1 MRVISADEVDTPSL
15 RLDCCGGWPLS
26 FESISLIKK
35 NYVGKVD
42 WGRGD

>member
-1 MRVISADEVDTPSL
+1 MRVFSADVVDTLSF

-26 FESISLIKK
+26 FESIGLHKK

-42 WGRGD
+42 WGRDD